1 MGEEGAVRKH
11 LAEIPYNTG
20 GAAEKEAVN
29 PCHPGSGLP
38 EAEKEKKEKN
48 PSESDSVMMP
58 AVGAQEVF
66 LTRRDRRPC
75 LRRLFSHLSIPPIVD

>member
-20 GAAEKEAVN
+20 GAAEEETVK
-29 PCHPGSGLP
+29 PRHPGSGLP

-48 PSESDSVMMP
+48 PSESDSVMMS
-58 AVGAQEVF
+58 AMCAQEVF
-66 LTRRDRRPC
+66 LTRGDRRPC
-75 LRRLFSHLSIPPIVD
+75 LRHLFSHLSIPPIVD